1 VAHPNVELLHSIFQA
16 YTKGDM
22 AAIRGAYADNVVL
35 RAESAGVLSG
45 TYSGVDEVMSFFARV
60 GEETNGTWRLE
71 PLSVIGDDDHVV
83 SIATVSGQRGGES
96 MKTRQIAVNHFMDG
110 KIDDVWL
117 ATEDGSSLDHFW
129 S

>member
-1 VAHPNVELLHSIFQA
+1 
-16 YTKGDM
+16 M
-22 AAIRGAYADNVVL
+22 
-35 RAESAGVLSG
+35 LSG

-96 MKTRQIAVNHFMDG
+96 MKTRQVAVNHFTDG
-110 KIDDVWL
+110 EDRRGVVGHG
-117 ATEDGSSLDHFW
+117 DGSSLDHFW